1 MAEGSQVADATADA
15 AGETAGTDGG
25 GAETGAGGAETGAG
39 GAETGGTETGGAE
52 TGGAETGGADK
63 GQGWL
68 RRLFRYCW
76 RYRGDVLL
84 ALGASLAGMAVMALV
99 PLVPKLIIDDVIVR
113 HERSLAPWATLLI
126 VAALV
131 VYVLTY
137 VRRFY
142 GGRLALDVQHA
153 LRTDMYAS
161 ITRLDG
167 RRQDN
172 LSTGQVIGRGTSDL
186 QLIQG
191 LLFMVP
197 MLIGNILLFLVS
209 LVVMAVLSPLLTVV
223 ALAVAPALWILAS
236 RSRTRLFPA
245 TWYAQGQAAA
255 VAGVVDG
262 AVTGV
267 RVVKGFG
274 QEAQETDK
282 LREAGRRLFAARLRT
297 VRLNSRYTPAL
308 QAVPALGQ
316 VAMLALGGWM
326 ATRGQISLGTF
337 VAFSTYLA
345 QLVGPV
351 RMLTMVLTIGQ
362 QARAG
367 VERVFEL
374 IDTEPVIH
382 ERPDA
387 RELPE
392 DAPATVEFDRVSFGY
407 DPERPVLSEVSLRI
421 EPGET
426 LAVVG
431 ASGSGK
437 STLSM
442 LLPRFYDVSSGAVR
456 IGGHDVREL
465 TYDSLRG
472 AIGLVPEDSFLFS
485 DTVRANLAYGLP
497 DASEERIR
505 AAARAAQADGF
516 ISALPD
522 GYDTEVGEQGLT
534 LSGGQRQRLALA
546 RAILTDPRLLILD
559 DATSAVDARVEHEI
573 HEALRGVMA
582 GRTTLLIAHRPSTL
596 ALADRIAVMERGRVV
611 DVGTDAEL
619 RARSALYRNL
629 LTEDAAPDVPA
640 VPSAPAVPDV
650 PAVPSAPAT
659 PAAPGGDGAAR
670 TAAPAAGNGSR
681 PWAGADGPAHAEPRG
696 GGAHAA
702 GFAGAFGG
710 EAAASGLA
718 EPCLEEEPSAD
729 GDRPARGREGCSRP
743 AAGPRAR
750 GGDDPAH
757 ASGEA
762 DGDGVASE
770 PWIRPAGDGAD
781 GAVQAGGAR
790 PRYGDAPGHAAADAA
805 GPDAGRPSRRGGDG
819 AAPEPWARPDDGE
832 GRCRPH
838 GGDDPDHAR
847 AGDGDGAG
855 FAGVS
860 SGGPGARPGGAGAAR
875 GRQVT
880 PELWVRPAGD
890 GRKAGA
896 PAVAAVAGPGMAGA
910 LSGMPATPELLA
922 KVAALPPATDTP
934 DIDEEAATRAE
945 ETYGLRRLLRGFGAP
960 LALALLLVAL
970 DALAGLLLPVLIR
983 HGIDQGVQRLALGAV
998 WTASGLALLVVLAQW
1013 AVQVGETRL
1022 TGRTGERV
1030 LYALR
1035 VKIFAQLQRLG
1046 LDYYERELTGK
1057 IMTRMTTDVDALSTF
1072 LQTGLVTAVVSLLT
1086 FFGILVALLV
1096 IDVQLALVVFLT
1108 LPPLIIGTVL
1118 FRRRSVKAYQLARER
1133 VSVVN
1138 ADLQESVAGLRI
1150 VQAFRRERSGRERF
1164 AARSDAYRQA
1174 RLRGQRLIS
1183 VYFPFVQLLSSV
1195 ASALVLIVGAG
1206 RVGDGTL
1213 TTGALVAY
1221 LLYIDLFFAPVQQLS
1236 QVFDGY
1242 QQATVSL
1249 GRIQELLR
1257 EPTTTPVAD
1266 APREVGAMRGEIAF
1280 EDVRFR
1286 YGDGEEALAG
1296 ISLTIPAG
1304 QTVAFVGETGAGKS
1318 TLVKLVARF
1327 YDPTGGA
1334 VRVDGADLRELDLTE
1349 YRGHLGVVPQE
1360 PYLFAGTVR
1369 DAIAYGRPD
1378 ASDAEVEA
1386 AARAVGAHEMVA
1398 SLDGGYLHEVAERGR
1413 NLSAGQRQLIALAR
1427 AELVDPDILL
1437 LDEATAALDLA
1448 TEALVNQATDRLTG
1462 RRTTL
1467 VVAHRLTTA
1476 ARADRVVVLDHGRV
1490 VEDGTHEELV
1500 ARDGRYATLWRTF
1513 MGETA
1518 PAVA

>member
-1 MAEGSQVADATADA
+1 MTDVAAD
-15 AGETAGTDGG
+15 EPGTQ
-25 GAETGAGGAETGAG
+25 
-39 GAETGGTETGGAE
+39 
-52 TGGAETGGADK
+52 
-63 GQGWL
+63 QGWV
-68 RRLFRYCW
+68 RRLTRWSW
-76 RYRGDVLL
+76 RYRRNVLL
-84 ALGASLAGMAVMALV
+84 ALGSSLGGMAVMALV
-99 PLVPKLIIDDVIVR
+99 PLVTKLIIDDVIVG
-113 HERSLAPWATLLI
+113 HDRSMTPWATLLI
-126 VAALV
+126 VAALA
-131 VYVLTY
+131 VYGLTY
-137 VRRFY
+137 VRRYY
-142 GGRLALDVQHA
+142 GGRLALDVQHD
-153 LRTDMYAS
+153 LRTEMYAS
-161 ITRLDG
+161 ISRLDG
-167 RRQDN
+167 RRQDE
-172 LSTGQVIGRGTSDL
+172 LSTGQIVGRATSDL

-197 MLIGNILLFLVS
+197 MMIGNVLLFLVS

-223 ALAVAPALWILAS
+223 ALAVAPALWIIAS
-236 RSRTRLFPA
+236 RSRVRLFPA

-274 QEAQETDK
+274 QEGQETGK
-282 LREAGRRLFAARLRT
+282 LRGVSRELFAARLRT

-308 QAVPALGQ
+308 QAVPAFGQ

-326 ATRGQISLGTF
+326 ATRGQITLGTF

-351 RMLTMVLTIGQ
+351 RMLTMMLTVGQ

-374 IDTEPVIH
+374 IDTEPAIA

-392 DAPATVEFDRVSFGY
+392 DAPATVEFDRVTFGY
-407 DPERPVLSEVSLRI
+407 DADRPVLSDVSLRI

-442 LLPRFYDVSSGAVR
+442 LLPRFYDVTSGAVR
-456 IGGHDVREL
+456 VGGHDVREL
-465 TYDSLRG
+465 SYASLRA

-497 DASEERIR
+497 DATEERIR

-516 ISALPD
+516 IAGLPD
-522 GYDTEVGEQGLT
+522 GYDTQVGEQGLT

-546 RAILTDPRLLILD
+546 RAILTDPRLLVLD

-582 GRTTLLIAHRPSTL
+582 GRTTLLIAHRLSTL
-596 ALADRIAVMERGRVV
+596 ALADRVAVLDRGRLV
-611 DVGTDAEL
+611 DIGTDEEL
-619 RARSALYRNL
+619 RGRCALYRRL
-629 LTEDAAPDVPA
+629 LTDPDELGGVSRDPAGRPVP
-640 VPSAPAVPDV
+640 
-650 PAVPSAPAT
+650 
-659 PAAPGGDGAAR
+659 
-670 TAAPAAGNGSR
+670 
-681 PWAGADGPAHAEPRG
+681 
-696 GGAHAA
+696 
-702 GFAGAFGG
+702 
-710 EAAASGLA
+710 
-718 EPCLEEEPSAD
+718 
-729 GDRPARGREGCSRP
+729 
-743 AAGPRAR
+743 R
-750 GGDDPAH
+750 GGDDPDHSAP
-757 ASGEA
+757 AADRTDEPWRLTAAGALDGEA
-762 DGDGVASE
+762 SATGLAEPELDGHRDASACPFPAASDGPSADE
-770 PWIRPAGDGAD
+770 RCAPDLAGLT
-781 GAVQAGGAR
+781 
-790 PRYGDAPGHAAADAA
+790 AAA
-805 GPDAGRPSRRGGDG
+805 RR
-819 AAPEPWARPDDGE
+819 
-832 GRCRPH
+832 RPH
-838 GGDDPDHAR
+838 GGDDPER
-847 AGDGDGAG
+847 AAAADGAVP
-855 FAGVS
+855 A
-860 SGGPGARPGGAGAAR
+860 
-875 GRQVT
+875 VT
-880 PELWVRPAGD
+880 PALWVRRTDEEDAPAGRD
-890 GRKAGA
+890 GA
-896 PAVAAVAGPGMAGA
+896 PAPAAAPAPGIAGA
-910 LSGMPATPELLA
+910 LAGMPATPDLLA
-922 KVAALPPATDTP
+922 KVEALPPATDTP
-934 DIDEEAATRAE
+934 DVDEERAVRP
-945 ETYGLRRLLRGFGAP
+945 ETAYGLRQLLRGFGAP
-960 LALALLLVAL
+960 LLISLLLVTI

-983 HGIDQGVQRLALGAV
+983 HGIDDGVQRLALGAV
-998 WTASGLALLVVLAQW
+998 WAASGLALVVVLAQW
-1013 AVQVGETRL
+1013 AAQIGETRM

-1072 LQTGLVTAVVSLLT
+1072 LQTGLVTAVVSLFT

-1096 IDVQLALVVFLT
+1096 IDVELALVVFAT
-1108 LPPLIIGTVL
+1108 LPPLVIGTVF
-1118 FRRRSVKAYQLARER
+1118 FRRQSVKAYELARER

-1150 VQAFRRERSGRERF
+1150 VQAFRREGSGRERF
-1164 AARSDAYRQA
+1164 AGRSDDYRQA
-1174 RLRGQRLIS
+1174 RVRGQWLIS
-1183 VYFPFVQLLSSV
+1183 VYFPFVQLLSST
-1195 ASALVLIVGAG
+1195 AAALVLIVGAG

-1213 TTGALVAY
+1213 TAGALVAY

-1242 QQATVSL
+1242 QQASVSL

-1257 EPTTTPVAD
+1257 EPTSTPA
-1266 APREVGAMRGEIAF
+1266 AGTPRTVSAVRGDVTFDE
-1280 EDVRFR
+1280 VRFR
-1286 YGDGEEALAG
+1286 YGDEGAEALSG
-1296 ISLTIPAG
+1296 VSLTIPAG

-1334 VRVDGADLRELDLTE
+1334 VRVDGTDLRELDLTG
-1349 YRGHLGVVPQE
+1349 YRNRLGVVPQE
-1360 PYLFAGTVR
+1360 PYLFPGTVR

-1386 AARAVGAHEMVA
+1386 AARAVGAHAMVA
-1398 SLDGGYLHEVAERGR
+1398 SLDGGYLHPVTERGR

-1448 TEALVNQATDRLTG
+1448 TEALVNQATDRLAG

-1500 ARDGRYATLWRTF
+1500 ARDGRYAALWRTF
-1513 MGETA
+1513 TGEAA
-1518 PAVA
+1518 PVGA